1 MRIKKTKEFWNAK
14 SSKKMKKIGVAM
26 GAMGTI
32 MGGGSAFGL
41 PSWVG
46 IVGFCLMIAGAF
58 LSNIFTDEPV

>member
-1 MRIKKTKEFWNAK
+1 
-14 SSKKMKKIGVAM
+14 MKKIGVSM
-26 GAMGTI
+26 GAVGTI
-32 MGGGSAFGL
+32 MGGSSAFGL